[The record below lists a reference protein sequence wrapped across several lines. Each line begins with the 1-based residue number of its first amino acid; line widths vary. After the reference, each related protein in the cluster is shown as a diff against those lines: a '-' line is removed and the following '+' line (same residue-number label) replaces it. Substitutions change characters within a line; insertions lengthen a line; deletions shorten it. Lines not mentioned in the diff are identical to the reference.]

1 MGRQVVNVPSFLV
14 RVDSDKHIN
23 FSLNSPLGQVRLP
36 SYLILVSLSQT
47 CGLPITNLSTLI
59 FYNGIRRLYKPFLY
73 LMFGTCF
80 RGHAITLTI
89 VNSNLTSLALCVSC
103 VVQQGRKGRVARRRA
118 AQRAAAAGGGGG
130 DGGDE
135 SDE

>member
-1 MGRQVVNVPSFLV
+1 MPSFLV

-80 RGHAITLTI
+80 GGHAITLTI
-89 VNSNLTSLALCVSC
+89 SV
-103 VVQQGRKGRVARRRA
+103 
-118 AQRAAAAGGGGG
+118 
-130 DGGDE
+130 D
-135 SDE
+135 